1 MLAASLGGNE
11 ESQHRQEREKGTLST
26 GVKSA
31 ANVSVNGLVFLR
43 IRIRRRR
50 RRRRSNVSLVAM
62 TSPVKLLSSQIL
74 LQELPGWHFK
84 IQSLLL
90 SKIRLPVIKYAFL
103 NIHPDK
109 A

>member
-43 IRIRRRR
+43 IRIGRRR

-62 TSPVKLLSSQIL
+62 TSAGEV
-74 LQELPGWHFK
+74 
-84 IQSLLL
+84 
-90 SKIRLPVIKYAFL
+90 VIKSNSFRGTSGLAFQ
-103 NIHPDK
+103 NKVFIVIQNTTSGY
-109 A
+109 

>member
-43 IRIRRRR
+43 IRIGRRR

-62 TSPVKLLSSQIL
+62 TSAGEV
-74 LQELPGWHFK
+74 
-84 IQSLLL
+84 
-90 SKIRLPVIKYAFL
+90 VIKSNSFTGTSGLAFQ
-103 NIHPDK
+103 NTVFIVIQNTTSGY
-109 A
+109 